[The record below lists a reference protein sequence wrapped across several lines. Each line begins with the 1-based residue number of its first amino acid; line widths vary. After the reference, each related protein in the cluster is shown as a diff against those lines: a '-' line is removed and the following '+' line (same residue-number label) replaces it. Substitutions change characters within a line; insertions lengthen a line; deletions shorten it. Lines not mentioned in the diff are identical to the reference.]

1 MKKLIS
7 LLLILI
13 IVTFCFSG
21 CDFISNEKNTVGK
34 SNNTVIGVYNA
45 LTENF
50 ALRKKEGYSLYGAR
64 FTVNSENVGTYTYIY
79 TDKRPDQ
86 LKYSDILIVEVNNR
100 TGKIEKF
107 SSPEYSVYES
117 MPYDVI
123 KTAMPLDPATFK
135 VDSDEA
141 IKIAAKA
148 HFGNDFHYNYIQA
161 NLGYINGVT
170 VYEIKHI
177 SLVNNN
183 IFKTVVDVMSGTVV
197 SASVEDL

>member
-1 MKKLIS
+1 MKR
-7 LLLILI
+7 LLSIVLILI
-13 IVTFCFSG
+13 TVLFCFSG
-21 CDFISNEKNTVGK
+21 CNLISSEKNTVGK
-34 SNNTVIGVYNA
+34 SDNTVVGVNNA
-45 LTENF
+45 LTENV

-64 FTVNSENVGTYTYIY
+64 FVVNSENVGTYTYIY
-79 TDKRPDQ
+79 TDKRPDI

-107 SSPEYSVYES
+107 SSPEFAEYGS

-123 KTAMPLDPATFK
+123 KTAMPLNPAAFK
-135 VDSDEA
+135 IDSDEA

-148 HFGNDFHYNYIQA
+148 HFGDNFHYNYIQA
-161 NLGYINGVT
+161 DLGYINGST

-183 IFKTVVDVMSGTVV
+183 VFKTVVDVMSGTVV
-197 SASVEDL
+197 SSSVEDL